1 MQNRHQDRKQY
12 FLEQGETMRK
22 HVIPYVSQI
31 LPINASISVL
41 EIGCGEGGNLLP
53 FADLGC
59 KCVGVDI
66 GLNRIKNAIKFF
78 SDHKNSKNITFI
90 AKDIYL
96 ADELKNQFD
105 FIFLRDVIEHI
116 HDQDKFM
123 GYVKKF
129 LKPAGKIFF
138 GFPPWQNPFG
148 GHQQVCNSKLM
159 SKLPFFHLLPNFLY
173 KGILK
178 TFGESDNKIES
189 LLEIKE
195 TGITIER
202 FKRILKN
209 HDYNIDKETFFL
221 INPNYE
227 TKFGLKPREQSK
239 MISSIPYFRN
249 YFVTAFYAIVS
260 FD

>member
-1 MQNRHQDRKQY
+1 
-12 FLEQGETMRK
+12 
-22 HVIPYVSQI
+22 
-31 LPINASISVL
+31 
-41 EIGCGEGGNLLP
+41 
-53 FADLGC
+53 
-59 KCVGVDI
+59 
-66 GLNRIKNAIKFF
+66 
-78 SDHKNSKNITFI
+78 
-90 AKDIYL
+90 
-96 ADELKNQFD
+96 
-105 FIFLRDVIEHI
+105 
-116 HDQDKFM
+116 M

-148 GHQQVCNSKLM
+148 GHQQVCNSKLI

-239 MISSIPYFRN
+239 IISSIPYFRN

>member
-1 MQNRHQDRKQY
+1 MEKY
-12 FLEQGETMRK
+12 
-22 HVIPYVSQI
+22 VIPYVSEFMTI
-31 LPINASISVL
+31 DSSTSVL

-53 FADLGC
+53 FVDMGC
-59 KCVGVDI
+59 KCVGVDL
-66 GLNRIKNAIKFF
+66 GEERINNAKLFF
-78 SDHKNSKNITFI
+78 SDHENAANVSFI

-96 ADELKNQFD
+96 ADELENQFD

-129 LKPAGKIFF
+129 LKPGGKIFF

-148 GHQQVCNSKLM
+148 GHQQICDNKLL
-159 SKLPFFHLLPNFLY
+159 SKLPFYHVLPKFIY

-178 TFGESDNKIES
+178 SFGESDAKVES
-189 LLEIKE
+189 LLEIKD

-202 FKRILKN
+202 FKRILKK
-209 HDYNIDKETFFL
+209 HDYKLDKETLYF

-227 TKFGLKPREQSK
+227 TKFGLKPRVQSK
-239 MISSIPYFRN
+239 LITGIPYFKN
-249 YFVTAFYAIVS
+249 YFVTAMYALVS
-260 FD
+260 ID

>member
-1 MQNRHQDRKQY
+1 LQDRHQDRKQY
-12 FLEQGETMRK
+12 FLEQGKTMRK

-31 LPINASISVL
+31 FPINASISVL

-66 GLNRIKNAIKFF
+66 GLNRIKNAVKFF
-78 SDHKNSKNITFI
+78 SNHKNSKNITFI

-96 ADELKNQFD
+96 ADELENQFD

-129 LKPAGKIFF
+129 LKPGGKIFF

-148 GHQQVCNSKLM
+148 GHQQVCKSKLI

-178 TFGESDNKIES
+178 TFGESDKKIES

-239 MISSIPYFRN
+239 IISSIPYFRN
-249 YFVTAFYAIVS
+249 YCVTAFYAIVS